1 MNYSH
6 GLYFENE
13 KMLREA
19 INILNVYGKNL
30 NFKDISSYKAIC
42 FEEAECTIPEGD
54 SYNEFLKEHL
64 KDESNLNK
72 ISRDKLIHKFG
83 ATMYYSDST
92 IIDEEYRT
100 YLLDEVIEEKE
111 KELSFSVN
119 LTEN

>member
-1 MNYSH
+1 MDYSH

-13 KMLREA
+13 EMLKEA

-42 FEEAECTIPEGD
+42 FEEAKCVIPEGD

-64 KDESNLNK
+64 KDENNISK
-72 ISRDKLIHKFG
+72 INRDKLIHKFG
-83 ATMYYSDST
+83 AAMYFSYET